1 MAIRLGDKDLAADAY
16 QDLREQIIGA
26 KQRRRD
32 AHVTVALAPWASGPP
47 SGRGSMFV
55 VTVSWEYRVVPA
67 GPVLRFSCVS
77 DLDAFRELSAD
88 PASAAA
94 WYFEPIDGLGA
105 ASAEVFEL
113 VQVSVDSKP
122 RSARY
127 QGAESF

>member
-1 MAIRLGDKDLAADAY
+1 
-16 QDLREQIIGA
+16 
-26 KQRRRD
+26 
-32 AHVTVALAPWASGPP
+32 
-47 SGRGSMFV
+47 MFV